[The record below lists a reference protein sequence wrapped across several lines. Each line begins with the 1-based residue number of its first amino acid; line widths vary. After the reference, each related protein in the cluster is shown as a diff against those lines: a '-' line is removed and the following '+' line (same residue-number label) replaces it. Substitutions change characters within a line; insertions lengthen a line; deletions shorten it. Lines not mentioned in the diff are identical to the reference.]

1 MNTERQIQE
10 KRNTWR
16 GRRLS
21 GLEKASVLITSLDPE
36 SSAKVVEY
44 LTPEERRILSA
55 RILSLQN
62 VDALTRQAVLSE
74 VSGALA
80 ARKIASEARVQS
92 RRCFDWIESVEPRR
106 VATVL
111 TAMNPQDAAMVLFHL
126 STKHALAILSC
137 MNSRS
142 QDRITQFLA
151 DLSPPPDELILNA
164 LDEAVF
170 AAINHQPN
178 CTSKRMLEFRS
189 VGALFSKTRRVLQC
203 SLGRHVC
210 KLLQILALVL
220 RIALRLLNRAIGGL
234 IGQRYKVEIVSHR
247 PII

>member
-10 KRNTWR
+10 KRNTWS

-80 ARKIASEARVQS
+80 ARKIASEAGVQS
-92 RRCFDWIESVEPRR
+92 RRCFVWIESVDPRR

-111 TAMNPQDAAMVLFHL
+111 TAMNPLDAATVLFHL
-126 STKHALAILSC
+126 STKRALAILSC

-142 QDRITQFLA
+142 QDRITQLLA
-151 DLSPPPDELILNA
+151 DLSPPDELILNA

-170 AAINHQPN
+170 AAINRQPN
-178 CTSKRMLEFRS
+178 CTSKRMLEVRS
-189 VGALFSKTRRVLQC
+189 VGALFSKTIRGLRC

-210 KLLQILALVL
+210 KLLQILALML
-220 RIALRLLNRAIGGL
+220 RIAVRLLNRAIGGL
-234 IGQRYKVEIVSHR
+234 IGQRHKVEIISHR

>member
-1 MNTERQIQE
+1 MNTERQKQE
-10 KRNTWR
+10 KQNAWS

-80 ARKIASEARVQS
+80 ARKSASEAGVKS
-92 RRCFDWIESVEPRR
+92 RRYFEWIESVDPKQ

-111 TAMNPQDAAMVLFHL
+111 TAMNPQDAAMVIFHL
-126 STKHALAILSC
+126 STRHALAILSC

-142 QDRITQFLA
+142 QDRITQILA
-151 DLSPPPDELILNA
+151 DLSPPYDELILNA
-164 LDEAVF
+164 LDKAVL
-170 AAINHQPN
+170 AAISCQPE
-178 CTSKRMLEFRS
+178 CTSKRRLEFRS
-189 VGALFSKTRRVLQC
+189 IVTLFNKTLRVLKC
-203 SLGRHVC
+203 SLGRHVF
-210 KLLQILALVL
+210 KLMQILVL
-220 RIALRLLNRAIGGL
+220 MLRVALRLLTRAIGGL
-234 IGQRYKVEIVSHR
+234 IGQRHKVENISRR